1 MCVETCECQE
11 IMEAGVIIRPSQYCT
26 RVGLPENF
34 FLNFSSLRNIFGFFP
49 WFKVRHNAISSRIEL
64 LNQLFPS
71 RYQDNHRVGVV
82 KYCLDLNIEKNRHSR
97 GPTTIS
103 ANKYTHPN
111 CQNRLSWASHH
122 IKARQLL
129 NKIME
134 QRFTHLEPLSSLKVV

>member
-1 MCVETCECQE
+1 MCVETWECQE
-11 IMEAGVIIRPSQYCT
+11 IMEAGGIIRPSQYCT

-82 KYCLDLNIEKNRHSR
+82 KYCLDLNIEKNRPSR
-97 GPTTIS
+97 GPTTLS
-103 ANKYTHPN
+103 ANKYKHKN

-129 NKIME
+129 SKIKE
-134 QRFTHLEPLSSLKVV
+134 QRFTHLEPLYSLKAV